1 MQKVLKEALA
11 IVKPTKDDEAQHR
24 DMVESKLSLLK
35 KAVKGATVIL
45 GGSGE
50 KGTWLR
56 ESTDVDLFVQFPYAK
71 FKDRSDEL
79 ADLLEKGVKKAFP
92 KFDRVHGSR
101 DYFQFF
107 EHERTFEVIPILKI
121 SKAEQAKNITDVSP
135 LHAAWVKKQG
145 KEYLD
150 EIRLLKA
157 FCRAHR
163 IYGAESF
170 INGFSGYVCE
180 VLVIHFGGFR
190 KLITAAKKWGEKVVL
205 DPADYWKGSD
215 VMMELN
221 SSKTTSPLVIVD
233 PVQADRNASAAIG
246 ADAFA
251 QFIAACSAFIAK
263 PTVEA
268 FIERKLT
275 KTDLE
280 KKAGRNDLILID
292 ALPVEGKVDIVGCK
306 LVKVLDFFSRSL
318 ERYGFTVVDKG
329 LSFDGNAL
337 LYLIVKK
344 EKMSKLIEIS
354 GPPLA
359 VIAHV
364 KAFKKKHK
372 KTKVKGKKL
381 FAFEKR
387 KYFDGASV
395 ISDLKKDEYL
405 KEKVKRFTLL

>member
-1 MQKVLKEALA
+1 M
-11 IVKPTKDDEAQHR
+11 
-24 DMVESKLSLLK
+24 
-35 KAVKGATVIL
+35 
-45 GGSGE
+45 
-50 KGTWLR
+50 
-56 ESTDVDLFVQFPYAK
+56 
-71 FKDRSDEL
+71 
-79 ADLLEKGVKKAFP
+79 
-92 KFDRVHGSR
+92 
-101 DYFQFF
+101 
-107 EHERTFEVIPILKI
+107 
-121 SKAEQAKNITDVSP
+121 
-135 LHAAWVKKQG
+135 
-145 KEYLD
+145 
-150 EIRLLKA
+150 
-157 FCRAHR
+157 
-163 IYGAESF
+163 
-170 INGFSGYVCE
+170 
-180 VLVIHFGGFR
+180 
-190 KLITAAKKWGEKVVL
+190 
-205 DPADYWKGSD
+205 
-215 VMMELN
+215 
-221 SSKTTSPLVIVD
+221 
-233 PVQADRNASAAIG
+233 
-246 ADAFA
+246 
-251 QFIAACSAFIAK
+251 
-263 PTVEA
+263 
-268 FIERKLT
+268 
-275 KTDLE
+275 
-280 KKAGRNDLILID
+280 ID